1 MNPYSDT
8 DQAISSRHNYK
19 YRYYLV
25 GFLDILGQKDKLR
38 GIKGLPEND
47 QEYRSFVKLDQETR
61 GTVIRF
67 RNSFFKFF
75 KGMYKPRPIPQN
87 LTEDEIEKYRKI
99 KESAENL
106 KPIIVTFSDSII
118 IYVPL
123 SDDNKVIQVEG
134 ILSSVLAIAGSFL
147 TLMNSGTI
155 FRGGLEIGLA
165 CEIGS
170 KEIYGPALLKA
181 HDLESKIAKYP
192 RVVIGD
198 ELVCFLQKTA
208 RNPEK
213 EVQSEIN
220 QKMAQ
225 KSLDLFMIDADGRYA
240 LDYLGKEYRDMA
252 KAKKVF
258 PDMYGKASSFLEH
271 QFSEIKEK
279 KDTNL
284 FLRYLWL
291 ADYFENR
298 LALWQESNQE
308 E

>member
-1 MNPYSDT
+1 MNPDSDT
-8 DQAISSRHNYK
+8 DQTISTRHDYK

-38 GIKGLPEND
+38 EIKGLPQND
-47 QEYRSFVKLDQETR
+47 QEYQSFVKLDQETR
-61 GTVIRF
+61 GTVMLF

-75 KGMYKPRPIPQN
+75 KGMYKPRPIPPN
-87 LTEDEIEKYRKI
+87 LTEAEIEKYRKI
-99 KESAENL
+99 KEGAENL
-106 KPIIVTFSDSII
+106 MPTIVTFSDSII

-123 SDDNKVIQVEG
+123 SDDDKVIQVDG

-147 TLMNSGTI
+147 TLMISGTI

-192 RVVIGD
+192 RVVIGN
-198 ELVCFLQKTA
+198 ELIHFLQL
-208 RNPEK
+208 RVQNPEK
-213 EVQSEIN
+213 EVQLEIN
-220 QKMAQ
+220 QIMAQ
-225 KSLDLFMIDADGRYA
+225 KSLKLFMIDADGRYA

-252 KAKKVF
+252 KEVF
-258 PDMYGKASSFLEH
+258 PDMHEKASLFLEH
-271 QFSEIKEK
+271 QFSEIKKK

-298 LALWQESNQE
+298 LALWQESNQGE
-308 E
+308 